1 MTSSTTR
8 LQWPDVAKGGCILL
22 VVLHHVTGKQY
33 GMVVPGG
40 LGVVEDAWLWV
51 TAALKPIRMP
61 LFFAVSGFFAA
72 SSIDRPWAAVGKR
85 VANPYYLYVVWLVV
99 FAGIYSVERTL
110 PANRTD
116 GPGDF
121 LTELV
126 WAATSMWFLF
136 ALAAYFALA
145 KALRRVPAPV
155 VLASAA
161 GLAASTSWMPLD
173 ETNRVAVLAHF
184 GYFAFGA
191 YYPHLFRRLASL
203 RLPLLPLLLLYV
215 ALTVALDAAGAR
227 HSVTVPVLSLVG
239 VPMGVVAA
247 VRLSSTT
254 GSRPLGWLG
263 RRTLPVYVLHMAVL
277 AVVVHLPIGTDLGW
291 APATWLVT
299 AAYPVLMTASITLAC
314 LGLHR
319 VLMGRGLGFLFAAP
333 PALMDAA
340 LRVDHDPSGDP
351 ARPARDRRTAGAG
364 ADGGIERQPTRDRRL
379 RGRRPGLAAVRDAD
393 PRPDP
398 RGGRGRPGGY
408 GPALQP
414 QLLLP
419 TRRPAG

>member
-1 MTSSTTR
+1 MTDSTTR
-8 LQWPDVAKGGCILL
+8 LQWPDVAKGVCILL

-33 GMVVPGG
+33 GMVVPSG
-40 LGVVEDAWLWV
+40 LGLAEDAWLWV

-72 SSIDRPWAAVGKR
+72 SSIARPWGAVGKR
-85 VANPYYLYVVWLVV
+85 IVNPYYLYVVWLVV

-116 GPGDF
+116 GPLDF

-136 ALAAYFALA
+136 ALAAYFVLS
-145 KALRRVPAPV
+145 KALRHVPAPM
-155 VLASAA
+155 VLAGAA
-161 GLAASTSWMPLD
+161 AVAVATSWLPLD

-203 RLPLLPLLLLYV
+203 RLPLLVLLPVYV
-215 ALTVALDAAGAR
+215 GLTFALEAIGAR
-227 HSVTVPVLSLVG
+227 HSVTVLVLSLVG
-239 VPMGVVAA
+239 VPMGVAVA
-247 VRLSSTT
+247 VRLAGTSC
-254 GSRPLGWLG
+254 SRPLGWLG
-263 RRTLPVYVLHMAVL
+263 RRTLQVYVMHLAVL

-291 APATWLVT
+291 TPGTTVLTV
-299 AAYPVLMTASITLAC
+299 AYPALMTLLITVVC

-319 VLMGRGLGFLFAAP
+319 LLTDLGLGFLFAAP
-333 PALMDAA
+333 QSL
-340 LRVDHDPSGDP
+340 VDVVRSVGHDPLGEP
-351 ARPARDRRTAGAG
+351 ARPAGSRPADRAG
-364 ADGGIERQPTRDRRL
+364 ADGGFERQRARGGRG
-379 RGRRPGLAAVRDAD
+379 RGRRPGIVAVRDAD
-393 PRPDP
+393 RRPDP
-398 RGGRGRPGGY
+398 RRGGRGPGRNRPTV
-408 GPALQP
+408 QP

-419 TRRPAG
+419 R